1 MSVYVAKFM
10 DAKKKEIL
18 PHRLNQVLASSK
30 SSDMYHNVATVFTA
44 TWQTTINFKRRPL
57 RRKIGR
63 HKIGPLKVNN
73 NPRERSRQSAVG
85 VWRREHW
92 PELLCSSAC
101 SSVPSWLLAQH
112 QPEDA
117 FREERW
123 TDPDWNTRLGK
134 SPVYT
139 CVHVHLYTCVRDG
152 QGKLNSS
159 TDSERMAAQRD
170 C

>member
-1 MSVYVAKFM
+1 M
-10 DAKKKEIL
+10 DAKKKKSYHI
-18 PHRLNQVLASSK
+18 ASIK
-30 SSDMYHNVATVFTA
+30 SSLRVNPAICNVATVFTA

-73 NPRERSRQSAVG
+73 NPRERSRQL
-85 VWRREHW
+85 RRAECRRGLTLRTL

-134 SPVYT
+134 SSVYT
-139 CVHVHLYTCVRDG
+139 SVHVYLYTCVRDG

>member
-1 MSVYVAKFM
+1 MQ
-10 DAKKKEIL
+10 KKKKSC
-18 PHRLNQVLASSK
+18 HVASIK
-30 SSDMYHNVATVFTA
+30 SSLRVNPAICNVATVFTA
-44 TWQTTINFKRRPL
+44 TWQMTINFKRRPL
-57 RRKIGR
+57 RCKIGR

-73 NPRERSRQSAVG
+73 NPRERSSFVGQSAVG

-101 SSVPSWLLAQH
+101 SSVLSWLLAQH
-112 QPEDA
+112 QSEDA

-139 CVHVHLYTCVRDG
+139 YVHVYLYTCVRDG